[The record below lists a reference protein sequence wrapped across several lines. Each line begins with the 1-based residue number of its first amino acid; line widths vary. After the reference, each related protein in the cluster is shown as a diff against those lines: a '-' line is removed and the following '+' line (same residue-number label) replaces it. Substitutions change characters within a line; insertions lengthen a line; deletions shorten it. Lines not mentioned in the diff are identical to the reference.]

1 MDSKVIQINEHKF
14 RFESKK
20 YGKKPDKGWDLFI
33 SMHGGGGTTAEVND
47 SQWKNQIRLGDAY
60 KPKNAIYVAP
70 RAPTD
75 TWNLWHQGHIDEFLD
90 RLIEDFVVLEGVNP
104 NRVYLMGYS
113 AGGDGVYQL
122 APRLA
127 DRLAGAAMMAGHP
140 NDASPLGLRNI
151 AFSIHVGAA
160 DRSYKRNTVAAD
172 WGKQLDVLRSSDA
185 DAYPHQVQVHKGKG
199 HWMDLGDKVAVP
211 WLQKFSRNPLPG
223 KVVWLQ
229 DDVVHDR
236 FYWLAIP
243 AGSEKKGQLA
253 VVTIEGQAIR
263 IEKTEG
269 IDTLLIRLNDEMLDL
284 GRPVKVFASDGSE
297 IFAGKVPRSEELAN
311 QTLSA
316 RGDQQL
322 MFFGEIE
329 INLEAEKGK

>member
-1 MDSKVIQINEHKF
+1 M
-14 RFESKK
+14 
-20 YGKKPDKGWDLFI
+20 
-33 SMHGGGGTTAEVND
+33 
-47 SQWKNQIRLGDAY
+47 
-60 KPKNAIYVAP
+60 
-70 RAPTD
+70 
-75 TWNLWHQGHIDEFLD
+75 
-90 RLIEDFVVLEGVNP
+90 
-104 NRVYLMGYS
+104 
-113 AGGDGVYQL
+113 
-122 APRLA
+122 
-127 DRLAGAAMMAGHP
+127 
-140 NDASPLGLRNI
+140 
-151 AFSIHVGAA
+151 
-160 DRSYKRNTVAAD
+160 
-172 WGKQLDVLRSSDA
+172 
-185 DAYPHQVQVHKGKG
+185 
-199 HWMDLGDKVAVP
+199 
-211 WLQKFSRNPLPG
+211 
-223 KVVWLQ
+223 WLQ